1 MVKKIC
7 LIILGFLLL
16 LNFSQASFANE
27 NKVVSISIKGD
38 IDFAKTALVKKAIDK
53 VSENEAN
60 VLFVEIDTFGGYV
73 DAAVKIRD
81 MISEAN
87 VDTICYVKNRA
98 WSAGALIAISHKHIA
113 IAPGGSIGAAEPIPT
128 SEKTVAALKAEFA
141 ATANKLG
148 RDPKIAEAMVDK
160 SLGYKE
166 YAQPGQ
172 ILALT
177 DYQAMEVGYADFVAK
192 DAEEV
197 LAHFGYQNAEII
209 VCEEGFIETLSG
221 ILSNPT
227 VKGILITI
235 IFLAIMAEVKTAGS
249 GIAIIIAL
257 IAAALFFSSH
267 WLTGF
272 LGNLEILLFI
282 AGIVLIVA
290 EFFLFVSGILA
301 IIGVICMFASIFL
314 TLGGDQLAFITIFGS
329 LAVALLLFLVIMK
342 KLPNNRLL
350 SKIILSDATTTEK
363 GYVSSEDY
371 EQYLGKEG
379 ITTTPLKPAGTVDI
393 DGTYLD
399 VVSENKFIDAK
410 QKVKVVSVEGNRI
423 VVRLVEEKE

>member
-1 MVKKIC
+1 MIKKIC
-7 LIILGFLLL
+7 LLIVGFFLLL
-16 LNFSQASFANE
+16 SFSQASFASE
-27 NKVVSISIKGD
+27 NKVVSIAIKGD

-53 VSENEAN
+53 ANETNAK

-81 MISEAN
+81 MISESDL
-87 VDTICYVKNRA
+87 DTICYVKNRA

-128 SEKTVAALKAEFA
+128 TEKTVAALKAEFA

-160 SLGYKE
+160 SLGYKQ
-166 YAQPGQ
+166 YAKEGQ

-177 DYQAMEVGYADFVAK
+177 DYQAIEVGYADMVAE
-192 DAEEV
+192 DADKV
-197 LAHFGYQNAEII
+197 LAHFGYQDAEII
-209 VCEEGFIETLSG
+209 ICEEGVLESLSG
-221 ILSNPT
+221 ILSDPT

-249 GIAIIIAL
+249 GIAIVIAL

-272 LGNLEILLFI
+272 LGNFEILLFI
-282 AGIVLIVA
+282 AGIGLVIA
-290 EFFLFVSGILA
+290 EFFLITSGILA
-301 IIGVICMFASIFL
+301 LIGVVCMFASIFL

-329 LAVALLLFLVIMK
+329 LAIALLIFLVIMK

-350 SKIILSDATTTEK
+350 SKIILSDATTTEQ
-363 GYVSSEDY
+363 GYVSSSDY
-371 EQYLGKEG
+371 EKYLGKEG

-393 DGTYLD
+393 DGAYLD
-399 VVSENKFIDAK
+399 VVSESKFIAENK
-410 QKVKVVSVEGNRI
+410 KVKVVSVEGNRI
-423 VVRLVEEKE
+423 VVRLLEN

>member
-1 MVKKIC
+1 MIKKIC
-7 LIILGFLLL
+7 LILVGFFLLL
-16 LNFSQASFANE
+16 SFSQASFANE
-27 NKVVSISIKGD
+27 SKVVSIAIKGD
-38 IDFAKTALVKKAIDK
+38 IDFSKTALVKKAIDK
-53 VSENEAN
+53 ANETNAK

-81 MISEAN
+81 MISESN
-87 VDTICYVKNRA
+87 LDTICYVKNRA

-148 RDPKIAEAMVDK
+148 RDPRVAEAMVDK
-160 SLGYKE
+160 SLGYKQ
-166 YAQPGQ
+166 YAKEGQ

-177 DYQAMEVGYADFVAK
+177 DYQAMEVGYADLVAT
-192 DAEEV
+192 DANQV
-197 LAHFGYQNAEII
+197 LTHFGYQNSEII
-209 VCEEGFIETLSG
+209 TCEEGALESLLG

-272 LGNLEILLFI
+272 LGNFEILLFI
-282 AGIVLIVA
+282 AGIGLIIA
-290 EFFLFVSGILA
+290 EFFFITSGILA
-301 IIGVICMFASIFL
+301 LIGVVCMFASIFL

-329 LAVALLLFLVIMK
+329 LAAALLIFLVIMK
-342 KLPNNRLL
+342 KLPNNKLL
-350 SKIILSDATTTEK
+350 SKIILSDATTTEQ
-363 GYVSSEDY
+363 GYVSSSDY

-379 ITTTPLKPAGTVDI
+379 ITTTPLKPAGTVEI
-393 DGTYLD
+393 EGTYLD
-399 VVSENKFIDAK
+399 VVSESKFIAEK

-423 VVRLVEEKE
+423 VVRLLEN